1 MSRQGDEIGG
11 EDGFDQFIADQDND
25 GGDDMGDMNG
35 AGGAGKG
42 EFKNILDGLTENR
55 AERMRILLN
64 NLP

>member
-1 MSRQGDEIGG
+1 MGDENDGG
-11 EDGFDQFIADQDND
+11 DDGFDQFIADQDDQDD
-25 GGDDMGDMNG
+25 GDVDG
-35 AGGAGKG
+35 AGGAAKG